1 MTLQIINQNKLHSL
15 LFPLI
20 LNYDKSE
27 KWSFPLLSF
36 SLVTKK
42 AHKIKHSVTFLDF
55 SYGSHLGGHSH
66 SHQDGRI
73 NKNKYK
79 V

>member
-15 LFPLI
+15 LFSLILI

-36 SLVTKK
+36 SLVTNKTS
-42 AHKIKHSVTFLDF
+42 KIKHSIITF
-55 SYGSHLGGHSH
+55 
-66 SHQDGRI
+66 
-73 NKNKYK
+73 
-79 V
+79 